1 MNLRIASFISFVL
14 NPLFILVFL
23 PFFLVYKSTADIYL
37 GLWWTG
43 YTFLFLMLL
52 AAFTVYAV
60 RRGIFTDLDVSRRDQ
75 RPMAFSFAL
84 VLAVIY
90 IAGLYLFRS
99 PIILK
104 VIAIGVTI
112 GIIVMSLV
120 NMKIKASIH
129 IATFS
134 GLLMGLA
141 LGYGGYFF
149 VLFLL
154 IPILG
159 QARIALGRH
168 TPKEIITGGF
178 LGTLISLGIYW
189 ILRFSIYT

>member
-1 MNLRIASFISFVL
+1 MNLRLASFISFVL

-23 PFFLVYKSTADIYL
+23 PFFLVYKSTADVTL

-60 RRGIFTDLDVSRRDQ
+60 KRGIFTDLDVSRRDQ
-75 RPMAFSFAL
+75 RPIAFSIAL
-84 VLAVIY
+84 VLAAIY

-99 PIILK
+99 PVVLK

-112 GIIVMSLV
+112 GIVVLSLV
-120 NMKIKASIH
+120 NTRIKASIH
-129 IATFS
+129 MATFS

-159 QARIALGRH
+159 QARISLKRH
-168 TPKEIITGGF
+168 TPKEIVTGGF
-178 LGTLISLGIYW
+178 LGTLISLGIYSF
-189 ILRFSIYT
+189 LRFLIYK

>member
-1 MNLRIASFISFVL
+1 MNLRLASFISFVL

-23 PFFLVYKSTADIYL
+23 PFFLVYKSTADVAL

-60 RRGIFTDLDVSRRDQ
+60 KRGIFTDLDVSRRDQ
-75 RPMAFSFAL
+75 RPIAFSFAL
-84 VLAVIY
+84 VLAAIY

-99 PIILK
+99 PVVLK

-112 GIIVMSLV
+112 GIVVLSLV
-120 NMKIKASIH
+120 NTRIKASIH

-159 QARIALGRH
+159 QARISLKRH
-168 TPKEIITGGF
+168 TPREIVTGGL
-178 LGTLISLGIYW
+178 LGTLISLGIYSF
-189 ILRFSIYT
+189 LRFLLYR